1 VVDGERAHVVAYRLG
16 IPDRLTKQPL
26 HPRHTYATVAL
37 DKCEDLKVVS
47 DRLGHANM
55 NVTAQIYTHRSVG
68 KDRDAA
74 DRVAGLIF
82 GEDWDVPKGPDDED
96 L

>member
-1 VVDGERAHVVAYRLG
+1 MSDAFRSTRPEYPG
-16 IPDRLTKQPL
+16 IQL
-26 HPRHTYATVAL
+26 HNVRHTYATAAL
-37 DKCEDLKVVS
+37 DNGEDLKVVS

-82 GEDWDVPKGPDDED
+82 GGDWAVPKAQDGNGV
-96 L
+96 